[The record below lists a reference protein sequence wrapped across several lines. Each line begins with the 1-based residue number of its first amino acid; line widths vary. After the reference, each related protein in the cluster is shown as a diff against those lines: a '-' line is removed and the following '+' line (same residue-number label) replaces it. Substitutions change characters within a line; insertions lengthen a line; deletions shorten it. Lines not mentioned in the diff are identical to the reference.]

1 MTKEYIRNC
10 SWGYSCD
17 QKWEG
22 LSSTQDTSIR
32 FCDTCQR
39 EVHRCETS
47 DILAKNI
54 ALNRCVNFS
63 SRLIENTTNQ
73 HSQNTG
79 WGQPQKKPS
88 PKQVFNAPSADF
100 DDDIPF

>member
-47 DILAKNI
+47 DILAKNV

-63 SRLIENTTNQ
+63 SELIENRPVLQ
-73 HSQNTG
+73 LTG
-79 WGQPQKKPS
+79 YGQPQRKKAP
-88 PKQVFNAPSADF
+88 QQGFNEPSADF